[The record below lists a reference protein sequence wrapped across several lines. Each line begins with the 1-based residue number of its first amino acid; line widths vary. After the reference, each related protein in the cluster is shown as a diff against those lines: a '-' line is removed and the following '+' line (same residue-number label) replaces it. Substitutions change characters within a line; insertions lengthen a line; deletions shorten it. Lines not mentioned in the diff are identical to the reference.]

1 MTLTPEQIKAL
12 KEQLSQQIQHLPH
25 DKKAEAQ
32 KQIDAMSP
40 HALET
45 MLKQQ
50 QATQQNQQIFRSII
64 SGEIPSHIVDQNKE
78 AIAVLS
84 IKSISK
90 GHTIIIP
97 KKPITDAKQ
106 LPTQAFTLAKKIAK
120 KISSKLK
127 ASGCEIQ
134 TEFVFGEI
142 TLHVIPIYE
151 KALNINS
158 PRQDVSEEELSELEK
173 KLKVVKKPKTIRLTK
188 KTKKALKVIKR
199 PRRIP

>member
-1 MTLTPEQIKAL
+1 MTLTQEQIKTL
-12 KEQLSQQIQHLPH
+12 KEQLSRQIQHLPE

-32 KQIDAMSP
+32 KQIDEMSDE
-40 HALET
+40 AIET

-50 QATQQNQQIFRSII
+50 QATQQSQQIFRSII
-64 SGEIPSHIVDQNKE
+64 SGEIPSHTIDQNKE

-106 LPTQAFTLAKKIAK
+106 FPTQAFTLAKKIAK

-127 ASGCEIQ
+127 TSGCEIQ
-134 TEFVFGEI
+134 TEFSFGEI
-142 TLHVIPIYE
+142 ILNVIPIYD
-151 KALNINS
+151 KALNLNS
-158 PRQDVSEEELSELEK
+158 PRQDASEEELVELEK
-173 KLKVVKKPKTIRLTK
+173 KLKVVKKPKIIRLTK
-188 KTKKALKVIKR
+188 KTKKASKVIKR